1 MHLSQP
7 LVQTGKILGLKKS
20 LLRDFSI
27 CQSFKLI
34 CGQNKFSHIND
45 PILVVVKELG
55 EEVGELVH
63 LQEIWRE
70 SVRMT
75 RSKKIISSSI
85 VTKSSGAATWKEE
98 SLPLSSSQFTDV
110 LSVFVA
116 KFKFGL

>member
-27 CQSFKLI
+27 CQSSKLI

-75 RSKKIISSSI
+75 RSKKIISSIMIS
-85 VTKSSGAATWKEE
+85 
-98 SLPLSSSQFTDV
+98 DR
-110 LSVFVA
+110 
-116 KFKFGL
+116 

>member
-20 LLRDFSI
+20 VLRDFSI
-27 CQSFKLI
+27 FHSFKLI
-34 CGQNKFSHIND
+34 CGQNNFSHIND

-63 LQEIWRE
+63 LQEISRE

-85 VTKSSGAATWKEE
+85 IMISD
-98 SLPLSSSQFTDV
+98 L
-110 LSVFVA
+110 
-116 KFKFGL
+116 

>member
-20 LLRDFSI
+20 LLRDFS
-27 CQSFKLI
+27 SFKLI

-75 RSKKIISSSI
+75 RSKKIISSIMMIS
-85 VTKSSGAATWKEE
+85 
-98 SLPLSSSQFTDV
+98 DR
-110 LSVFVA
+110 
-116 KFKFGL
+116 

>member
-20 LLRDFSI
+20 LLRDFS
-27 CQSFKLI
+27 SFKLI
-34 CGQNKFSHIND
+34 CGQNNFSHIND

-63 LQEIWRE
+63 LREIWRE
-70 SVRMT
+70 SVGMT

-85 VTKSSGAATWKEE
+85 MIS
-98 SLPLSSSQFTDV
+98 DR
-110 LSVFVA
+110 
-116 KFKFGL
+116 